1 MQSAG
6 LVGSEYVEFVIEGA
20 RIKVK
25 ALLAVEDVML
35 SKELAAALRWRVVTW
50 NRIPPLMHKLAL
62 PFLTLKETLTLDTA
76 VSERGGGRARP
87 PDQGVQGPALS
98 WLR

>member
-35 SKELAAALRWRVVTW
+35 SKELAAALRWRVVT
-50 NRIPPLMHKLAL
+50 
-62 PFLTLKETLTLDTA
+62 
-76 VSERGGGRARP
+76 
-87 PDQGVQGPALS
+87 
-98 WLR
+98 